1 MIRNGDL
8 TGSSLNLAKTFMIY
22 DRTLYWQFNEE
33 AISSEEKKDKL
44 YWFKND
50 LYHFQIEDEEILWS
64 PTARLNDHIMD
75 AAEKLICKKL
85 GADDDYQSVFNVQ
98 KRQGAP
104 YSAVKNEHIQLLHMA
119 MDTGYLLFFQQCK
132 DRSVG

>member
-1 MIRNGDL
+1 
-8 TGSSLNLAKTFMIY
+8 
-22 DRTLYWQFNEE
+22 
-33 AISSEEKKDKL
+33 
-44 YWFKND
+44 
-50 LYHFQIEDEEILWS
+50 
-64 PTARLNDHIMD
+64 MD

-119 MDTGYLLFFQQCK
+119 MDTGYLLFF
-132 DRSVG
+132 